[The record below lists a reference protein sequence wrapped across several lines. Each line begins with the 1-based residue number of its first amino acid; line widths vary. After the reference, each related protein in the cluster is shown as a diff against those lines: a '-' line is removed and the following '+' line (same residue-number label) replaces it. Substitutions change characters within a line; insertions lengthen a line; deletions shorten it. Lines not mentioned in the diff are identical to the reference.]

1 MFGIFYLLWAG
12 ISDLGY
18 KFKAGKHDSNA
29 HVDKHTMTYM
39 GYDGT
44 LRDALTGQ
52 KRYWEIDSNGDEILK
67 DSPTHIV
74 RNLSEEKRNQ
84 EYSALQEVNNGEIA
98 YRTKQVRMV
107 EWLNPATGYVD
118 KQRAMIYKDL
128 KNGNEYVRLSCIV
141 QGEGEKEFYAFVNDP
156 YTLARMSDRQ
166 RNIELAKKKNCK
178 PNWIDHPEEELAFIN
193 KYNKLPID
201 FYGRCPIIH
210 LENS

>member
-107 EWLNPATGYVD
+107 EWLNPTTGYVYR
-118 KQRAMIYKDL
+118 QRAMIYKDL
-128 KNGNEYVRLSCIV
+128 KNGNEYVRLSCNV
-141 QGEGEKEFYAFVNDP
+141 QGEEKEFYAFAKDP

-166 RNIELAKKKNCK
+166 RNIELAKKKNYK
-178 PNWIDHPEEELAFIN
+178 SNWIDHPEEESAFIN
-193 KYNKLPID
+193 EYNKQPID
-201 FYGRCPIIH
+201 YHGRCPIIY
-210 LENS
+210 LKNS